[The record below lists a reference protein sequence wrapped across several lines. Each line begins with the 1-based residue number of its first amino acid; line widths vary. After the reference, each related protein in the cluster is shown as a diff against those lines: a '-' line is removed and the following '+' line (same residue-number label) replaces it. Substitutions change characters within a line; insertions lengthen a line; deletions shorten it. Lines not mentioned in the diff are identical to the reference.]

1 MSTGNHEAWA
11 ETDPHRRGWFARYQT
26 DKGVK
31 TVSGVGEFRR
41 VAILFGTERAAID
54 AAQKALIAYLVKN
67 PRPRSSSAKTFSVA
81 RNGRN
86 VRTIHLPR
94 S

>member
-1 MSTGNHEAWA
+1 MTTGSHEAWA
-11 ETDPHRRGWFARYQT
+11 EPDPHRRGWFGRYQT

-67 PRPRSSSAKTFSVA
+67 PRPRSSSARPWNVTCRGLESVTTA
-81 RNGRN
+81 
-86 VRTIHLPR
+86 
-94 S
+94 